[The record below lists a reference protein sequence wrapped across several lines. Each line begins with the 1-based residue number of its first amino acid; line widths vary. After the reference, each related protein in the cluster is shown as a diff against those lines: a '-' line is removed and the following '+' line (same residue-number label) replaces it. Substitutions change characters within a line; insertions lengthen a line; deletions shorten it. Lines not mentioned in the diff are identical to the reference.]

1 MEQKYQFFHFGPF
14 LMMTKVDISI
24 WEEISEDIRNTVVHD
39 KIDARGHL
47 AGVIENEYFFSEEL
61 KEKYNLTLKPYIIN
75 YVKKLV
81 TDWHGY
87 SAEQIGDPEHKIG
100 KMLPYIHNIELMS
113 LWANLQRK
121 TEYNPMHAHSGDIS
135 FVLYVNVP
143 EEIYD
148 EESVRNGEGNGVIY
162 FADGLDNRTDE
173 QLLSEESNVLRQS
186 LSPRRLSPSFRPVN
200 GDLLIFPADL
210 HHSVA
215 SFQSDVTR
223 ITVSGNWLLA

>member
-1 MEQKYQFFHFGPF
+1 MK
-14 LMMTKVDISI
+14 TKVDIPT

-39 KIDARGHL
+39 KIDARYDL
-47 AGVIENEYFFSEEL
+47 AGVIENEYFFNDEL
-61 KEKYNLTLKPYIIN
+61 KEKYDLTLKPYIIG
-75 YVKKLV
+75 YVEQLMA
-81 TDWHGY
+81 DWHVY
-87 SAEQIGDPEHKIG
+87 SAEQMSDPEHRIG
-100 KMLPYIHNIELMS
+100 KLLSHIPNIKLTS
-113 LWANLQRK
+113 IWANLQRK
-121 TEYNPMHAHSGDIS
+121 TEYNPMHAHFGDIS

-148 EESVRNGEGNGVIY
+148 EKTTRLGESNGVIY
-162 FADGLDNRTDE
+162 FADGLE
-173 QLLSEESNVLRQS
+173 EKAASVLLSEESNVLRTE

-200 GDLLIFPADL
+200 GDLLIFPSYL